1 MMVEQMGMSDVI
13 GPRNISGQGGGG
25 NMFQA
30 QSAGE
35 GASLKNKADAEI
47 DRILKEQYER
57 GMELLSSN
65 RDVLDLIA
73 KTLIRDEKMTG
84 TQMLSMI
91 RDIRPE
97 LVTADQIAKV
107 QEFTKPV
114 VEALSPEDPA
124 ATPVP
129 VPSEA

>member
-13 GPRNISGQGGGG
+13 GPRNISGGGGG
-25 NMFQA
+25 NMFTA

-35 GASLKNKADAEI
+35 GASIKDKADAEI
-47 DRILKEQYER
+47 DRILGEQYKR
-57 GMELLSSN
+57 GMSLLTEN

-73 KTLIRDEKMTG
+73 DTLVKEEKITG

-97 LVTADQIAKV
+97 LVSAD
-107 QEFTKPV
+107 
-114 VEALSPEDPA
+114 
-124 ATPVP
+124 
-129 VPSEA
+129 